1 MYVHWSR
8 FDRLLLTLCAEG
20 GLMRSCLAY
29 FSEWM
34 LRRAEQQKKIYIC
47 VVVRG
52 LPGVTR
58 GHQGSSCQSGWH
70 ETSYCGNAGLHS
82 TRPPANVLTL
92 HSVRMFVCVC
102 FPYRCCAH
110 ARRFFSRT
118 ASHGPCLLRT
128 SRRGRDASFSLRR
141 QEGGN
146 HERQREGGG
155 GGAEVGGQV
164 GRGLRLLF
172 RLRWCWWMAPKG
184 ETANGSHERQKDQ
197 RLIFSSYNHGKQK
210 KQRNFTRLS
219 LVPMALT
226 RRLAAFQSHF
236 QVWCNVLSLWK
247 ALCFSAGSNVVY
259 TVLRWDI
266 KTWRERMQNLNKN
279 WKKEMKKGVTI
290 TADGTLQFSL
300 KQELILQRI
309 FIYI

>member
-1 MYVHWSR
+1 MYVQWSR

-34 LRRAEQQKKIYIC
+34 LRRAEQPKKKKYM
-47 VVVRG
+47 RRR
-52 LPGVTR
+52 PGVTR

-110 ARRFFSRT
+110 ARGFFSQT

-146 HERQREGGG
+146 HERQRDGGREGVRRWGA
-155 GGAEVGGQV
+155 GGAGPSASLQTSMMLMDGTEGWNCK
-164 GRGLRLLF
+164 RITR
-172 RLRWCWWMAPKG
+172 
-184 ETANGSHERQKDQ
+184 ETERPAFNFFFQQSWKTK
-197 RLIFSSYNHGKQK
+197 N
-210 KQRNFTRLS
+210 QRNFARLS

-236 QVWCNVLSLWK
+236 QVWCNVLSFWK
-247 ALCFSAGSNVVY
+247 ALCFSAGSNVAY